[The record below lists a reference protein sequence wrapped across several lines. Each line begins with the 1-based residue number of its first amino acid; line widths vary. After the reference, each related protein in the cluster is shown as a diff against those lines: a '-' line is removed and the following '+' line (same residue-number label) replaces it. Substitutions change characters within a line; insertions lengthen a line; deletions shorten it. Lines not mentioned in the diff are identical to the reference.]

1 MNKKELQQKIAD
13 LHNQKY
19 SFDYYAQIE
28 DDHAEIERLEKEIK
42 YLEDREKNEKNA
54 LLQKKDPLRR
64 FIRRA

>member
-19 SFDYYAQIE
+19 LFDYYAQIE
-28 DDHAEIERLEKEIK
+28 EDHVEIARLEKEIM

>member
-1 MNKKELQQKIAD
+1 MNKKELQQKIID

-28 DDHAEIERLEKEIK
+28 DDHAEIARLEKEIM

-54 LLQKKDPLRR
+54 LLQKRDP
-64 FIRRA
+64 IAKKPVY

>member
-1 MNKKELQQKIAD
+1 MNKKELQQKITN
-13 LHNQKY
+13 LHNQIY

-28 DDHAEIERLEKEIK
+28 DDHAEIARLEKEIM
-42 YLEDREKNEKNA
+42 YLEDRDKNEKNA